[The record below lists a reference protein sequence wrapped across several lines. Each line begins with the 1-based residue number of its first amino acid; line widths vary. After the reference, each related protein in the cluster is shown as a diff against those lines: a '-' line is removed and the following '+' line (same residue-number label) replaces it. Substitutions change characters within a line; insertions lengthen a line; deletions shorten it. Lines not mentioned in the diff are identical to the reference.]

1 MEEVE
6 SNMQTTRFS
15 PQMSSSFTFKKIL
28 KKKEEGV
35 IRITDD

>member
-1 MEEVE
+1 MEEAE
-6 SNMQTTRFS
+6 NNMQTTRFS
-15 PQMSSSFTFKKIL
+15 PQMSSSFTLKKK